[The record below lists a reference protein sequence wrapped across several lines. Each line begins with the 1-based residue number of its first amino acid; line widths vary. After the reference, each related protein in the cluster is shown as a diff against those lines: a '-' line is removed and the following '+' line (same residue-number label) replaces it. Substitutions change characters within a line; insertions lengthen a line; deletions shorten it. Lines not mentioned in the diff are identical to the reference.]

1 MCSARRSLEDSINN
15 VAAKLFNVMDDLLP
29 EPYGMPE
36 DKLFE
41 AMRYSTM
48 SPGKRLRPYL
58 LYKTGELFGVDEEVL
73 VQVAAVIEFIHV
85 YSLIH
90 DDLPAIDDD
99 DFRRGLP
106 SCHKKYGEATAI
118 LAGDALLTLAFEILA
133 DGSTHRD
140 AMTRMELVKAVAQAA
155 GYHGLVGGQ
164 IVDIAAETHEL
175 DFSEIVRLQR
185 MKTGAL
191 FSLACEAGAILGHA
205 PKNLRNS
212 LRAYA
217 NNIGIAFQITDDLL
231 DVEGTREETGKDVKK
246 DAKMGKATLA
256 SCIGIEKAKEHA
268 AVLAQQ
274 AVQHLSHFDHRA
286 ERLRELAYYV
296 IDRSK

>member
-1 MCSARRSLEDSINN
+1 MCSARRSLEDSISN
-15 VAAKLFNVMDDLLP
+15 VAAKLFNVMNDLLP
-29 EPYGMPE
+29 EPYGMLE

-58 LYKTGELFGVDEEVL
+58 LCKTGELFGVDDDVL
-73 VQVAAVIEFIHV
+73 MQVAAVIEFIHV

-140 AMTRMELVKAVAQAA
+140 AMTRMELVKIVAQAA

-164 IVDIAAETHEL
+164 MMDIAAETQEL

-191 FSLACEAGAILGHA
+191 FSLSCEAGAILGQA
-205 PKNLRNS
+205 PRNLRNS

-231 DVEGTREETGKDVKK
+231 DVEGTREETGKDVNK
-246 DAKMGKATLA
+246 DVHMGKATLA

-268 AVLAQQ
+268 QVLAQQ

-296 IDRSK
+296 VDRSK